1 MFINGMTLRHLR
13 YADALARH
21 GHFGHAARHCAVTQ
35 PALSMQIKEL
45 EQIVGTPLFERSHR
59 RVEPTEFGH
68 AFVIRARAILSEVAE
83 LEHLSRAARD
93 PFSGT
98 LRLGVIPTIA
108 PYLLPAAMDALG
120 RRFPDLQVS
129 VRETVTSRLI
139 EDVRDSRLDVA
150 VLALPVSHPALT
162 AMELLS
168 EQFVLIR
175 PSRDAGRPV
184 PNRRQLRE
192 MRLLLL
198 EEGHCFRDQALSFCD
213 LRPADPRE
221 VLDASALTTLVQM
234 VAAGMGVTLIP
245 QIAVGIE
252 TERANVDVVRF
263 PPPEPTRTIGLVWRS
278 SSPLEGR
285 FREIGDVVRQ
295 SAQRALDTSA
305 SLT

>member
-1 MFINGMTLRHLR
+1 MMVNGMTLRHLR

-21 GHFGHAARHCAVTQ
+21 GHFGNAARQCAVSQ

-45 EQIVGTPLFERSHR
+45 EQLVGTPLFERSSR

-68 AFVIRARAILSEVAE
+68 AFVLRARAILSGVAE

-93 PFSGT
+93 PFTGT

-108 PYLLPAAMDALG
+108 PYLLPAAMAGLAM
-120 RRFPDLQVS
+120 RFPDLQVS
-129 VRETVTSRLI
+129 VRETVTARLI
-139 EDVRDSRLDVA
+139 DDVRDSRLDVA
-150 VLALPVSHPALT
+150 VLAMPVAHPALT
-162 AMELLS
+162 TLELLS
-168 EQFVLIR
+168 EEFVLIR
-175 PSRDAGRPV
+175 PSHDAGKPV

-263 PPPEPTRTIGLVWRS
+263 PRPQPTRTIGLVWRA
-278 SSPLEGR
+278 SSPLERR
-285 FREIGDVVRQ
+285 FREIGEVVRQ
-295 SAQRALDTSA
+295 AAERARDQFA
-305 SLT
+305 PGA